1 MRSVGVWV
9 AQEESTTPETR
20 AEGMVRDLVKAAMK
34 PETTMTEQTSLF
46 GRCARAPK
54 PTRPRLATCCTI
66 LSDSYCT
73 RSAEGPSPHP
83 HNLSPAVPSCRAR
96 AQLSPLEAAYGCPL
110 RLK

>member
-1 MRSVGVWV
+1 MWV

-54 PTRPRLATCCTI
+54 PTRPRHATCCTI

-83 HNLSPAVPSCRAR
+83 QPHKPLACGLELRAR
-96 AQLSPLEAAYGCPL
+96 AQLSPPEAAYGCPL